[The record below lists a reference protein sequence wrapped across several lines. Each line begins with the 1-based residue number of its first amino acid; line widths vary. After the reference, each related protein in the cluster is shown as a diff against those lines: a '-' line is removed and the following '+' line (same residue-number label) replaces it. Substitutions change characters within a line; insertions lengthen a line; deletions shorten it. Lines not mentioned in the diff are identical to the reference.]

1 MTQEPVTVKP
11 PGGGN
16 IDRVASGV
24 DSLAGSIAR
33 HWLAL
38 ACAAILLFVGIPF
51 LAPAFMA
58 AGLEGPARLIYLIYR
73 PTCHQLPDRSFFFF
87 GHQHV
92 YDVQELEAARAIPS
106 GLDTFQR
113 MLLRFPGNEE
123 LGYKAAICERDVGIY
138 AGLALGLVSF
148 GLLDRWLRGR
158 GKRFPKMPFW
168 VYALTIVPIAVDGLS
183 QLVGLRESNYVL
195 RLVTGMIFGISS
207 AWLFA
212 PYVQSAM
219 DGIVQT
225 SARRGF
231 RPG

>member
-1 MTQEPVTVKP
+1 
-11 PGGGN
+11 
-16 IDRVASGV
+16 
-24 DSLAGSIAR
+24 
-33 HWLAL
+33 
-38 ACAAILLFVGIPF
+38 
-51 LAPAFMA
+51 
-58 AGLEGPARLIYLIYR
+58 
-73 PTCHQLPDRSFFFF
+73 
-87 GHQHV
+87 
-92 YDVQELEAARAIPS
+92 VQELEAAGRS
-106 GLDTFQR
+106 RGLDTFQR

-123 LGYKAAICERDVGIY
+123 LGYKVAICERDVGIY

-168 VYALTIVPIAVDGLS
+168 VYALTVVPIAVDGLS
-183 QLVGLRESNYVL
+183 QLVGLRESNYVF
-195 RLVTGMIFGISS
+195 RLVTGMVFGMSS

-225 SARRGF
+225 SARRGL

>member
-16 IDRVASGV
+16 IDRVASSV
-24 DSLAGSIAR
+24 DRLAGGIAR
-33 HWLAL
+33 NWLAL
-38 ACAAILLFVGIPF
+38 ACAAIVLFIGVPF
-51 LAPAFMA
+51 LAPVFME

-87 GHQHV
+87 GPKHV
-92 YDVQELEAARAIPS
+92 YDVQELETAGAVPS
-106 GLDTFQR
+106 GLDSFQR
-113 MLLRFPGNEE
+113 LLLRFPGNEE
-123 LGYKAAICERDVGIY
+123 LGYKVAICERDIGIY
-138 AGLALGLVSF
+138 VGLVLGLVSF
-148 GLLDRWLRGR
+148 GLLDRWLRRR

-168 VYALTIVPIAVDGLS
+168 VYGLTIVPIAVDGLS

-219 DGIVQT
+219 NGVVRA
-225 SARRGF
+225 SAPRG
-231 RPG
+231 